1 LGHNVILSPEWIDD
15 VDWAE
20 SKVRIDLTRQV
31 IKDSPPYNPGV
42 PLNREQEAG
51 MHGHYGRAGYWA
63 REPNHAAVQT
73 RV

>member
-1 LGHNVILSPEWIDD
+1 
-15 VDWAE
+15 
-20 SKVRIDLTRQV
+20 LTRQV